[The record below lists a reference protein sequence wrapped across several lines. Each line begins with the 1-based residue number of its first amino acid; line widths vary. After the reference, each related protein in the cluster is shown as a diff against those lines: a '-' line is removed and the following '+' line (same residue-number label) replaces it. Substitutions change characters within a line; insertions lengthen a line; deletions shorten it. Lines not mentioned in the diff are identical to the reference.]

1 MPPVSSNQSAR
12 RLTIHL
18 ICTAA
23 KRCPK
28 NATPGSTRGVCFT
41 VAHAE
46 HKRGHRESS
55 GNKCHILSRK
65 QPKSIAILGQ

>member
-1 MPPVSSNQSAR
+1 MPPVSSNQSAQW
-12 RLTIHL
+12 LTIHL

-28 NATPGSTRGVCFT
+28 KATLGSTRGVCFT

-46 HKRGHRESS
+46 HKRGHRESLR
-55 GNKCHILSRK
+55 NTCQILSQK
-65 QPKSIAILGQ
+65 QAKTIAISVQ

>member
-1 MPPVSSNQSAR
+1 MPPVSSNQSDR

-28 NATPGSTRGVCFT
+28 NATAGSAQGVCFT

-46 HKRGHRESS
+46 HKRGHRESL
-55 GNKCHILSRK
+55 GNTCQILSQK
-65 QPKSIAILGQ
+65 QPKTIAILVQ